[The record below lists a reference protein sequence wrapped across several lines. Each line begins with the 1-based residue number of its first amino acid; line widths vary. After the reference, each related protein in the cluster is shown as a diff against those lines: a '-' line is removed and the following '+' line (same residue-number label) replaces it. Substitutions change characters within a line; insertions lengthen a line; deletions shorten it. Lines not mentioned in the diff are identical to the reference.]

1 VIIPVIPAQ
10 AEIKTPFLPSR
21 DKLHRG
27 TTKIVGSRIKAFP
40 ELDSGSGMK
49 VKIYIRGNNRLRA
62 IIKSAQVCIDKI
74 PVNKILN
81 ECGQIVRPSV
91 LVIEIICV
99 FPDINGE
106 NWFEAVRD
114 RRVRICSFGYF

>member
-1 VIIPVIPAQ
+1 M
-10 AEIKTPFLPSR
+10 
-21 DKLHRG
+21 
-27 TTKIVGSRIKAFP
+27 KIAGFRIKACP

-49 VKIYIRGNNRLRA
+49 VKIYIRGNDRLRA
-62 IIKSAQVCIDKI
+62 IIKSAQVRFDKI

-81 ECGQIVRPSV
+81 ECGQIVRPPV
-91 LVIEIICV
+91 LVIEIICM

-114 RRVRICSFGYF
+114 RGVRICSFGDF